1 MLEAI
6 PSEIVEVK
14 TMAKSLRITVDTQ
27 ETLTPESMAKLFTL
41 KDKVGWFFF
50 AEHAEK
56 LPDTIE
62 TAELPDLQLDEM
74 AGEKSPSQRLR
85 AVLFIYWKQKD
96 SKDDFELF
104 YRRWMERAIE
114 NIKQKLI

>member
-50 AEHAEK
+50 AEQAEK
-56 LPDTIE
+56 LPTTIDTID
-62 TAELPDLQLDEM
+62 LPEIHLED
-74 AGEKSPSQRLR
+74 GEKSPSQRLR
-85 AVLFIYWKQKD
+85 SVLYIYWQQTKN
-96 SKDDFELF
+96 KDDFELF
-104 YRRWMERAIE
+104 YRRWMERAVDK
-114 NIKQKLI
+114 IKEKLL